1 MKCNNFD
8 YSVVIFQV
16 CCCLCVVIFE
26 ARCYVLSTLLS
37 LHCYLSS
44 ALLSFECF
52 IISAL
57 LSFRCIVIFRVL
69 YYLCIVIFQVHCYLS
84 SALLSL
90 HCYLSSDLLS
100 FDLNTLC
107 DLHSL
112 LHKPSWVNTNLGVIF
127 VQDFESVI
135 RSGIWSIV
143 TRVNSDLD
151 QTCES
156 IQVFSLLQ
164 SIVFISY
171 HSSLKIQS
179 YTSYSIIKITNTC
192 PQEHHHQIRF
202 FLFNLP

>member
-1 MKCNNFD
+1 
-8 YSVVIFQV
+8 VQQ
-16 CCCLCVVIFE
+16 LWLQ
-26 ARCYVLSTLLS
+26 R
-37 LHCYLSS
+37 CYLSS
-44 ALLSFECF
+44 ALLSLRCYLS
-52 IISAL
+52 SAL
-57 LSFRCIVIFRVL
+57 LCSKYFVVCVLLSFEYVVIFQVL
-69 YYLCIVIFQVHCYLS
+69 YYLCIVIFRVRCYLS

-90 HCYLSSDLLS
+90 HCYLSSALLS

-107 DLHSL
+107 NLHSL

-143 TRVNSDLD
+143 TRVNGDLD
-151 QTCES
+151 QTCAS